1 MDQIRSQIFAG
12 DAARL
17 RRLGEM
23 LIFIADLPGSG
34 ARVLVGDR
42 RTRVELYDLILQHRG
57 TAVLEGT
64 KIYLIQSADDE
75 IAAVGGIDPDQIY
88 LAPGYT
94 GYWVIARGRRP
105 KPATVASTG
114 KSGVSPLGALGP
126 QGHRIEVVQ
135 RDLVPG
141 ALRHAWPSH
150 SEISAATPPT
160 RGPWHRPV
168 VA

>member
-23 LIFIADLPGSG
+23 LILIADLPYSG
-34 ARVLVGDR
+34 ACVLVGDR

-64 KIYLIQSADDE
+64 KVYLTQSADDE
-75 IAAVGGIDPDQIY
+75 RIAVGGIDPDLVF

-94 GYWVIARGRRP
+94 AHWAFAGRVRP
-105 KPATVASTG
+105 KPGTVASTG
-114 KSGVSPLGALGP
+114 QTGVSPLGALGP
-126 QGHRIEVVQ
+126 LGHRIEVVD
-135 RDLVPG
+135 RDPVPG
-141 ALRHAWPSH
+141 ALRHAWPSR
-150 SEISAATPPT
+150 SDGPPPVPA

>member
-1 MDQIRSQIFAG
+1 MEQIRSQIFAG

-23 LIFIADLPGSG
+23 LILIADLPDSG

-64 KIYLIQSADDE
+64 NVYLTQSADDE
-75 IAAVGGIDPDQIY
+75 LAAVGGIDPDLIY

-94 GYWVIARGRRP
+94 AHWAIARGGRP
-105 KPATVASTG
+105 KPAKVSSTG
-114 KSGVSPLGALGP
+114 RAGVSPLGALGP
-126 QGHRIEVVQ
+126 LGHRIEVVG
-135 RDLVPG
+135 RDPVPG
-141 ALRHAWPSH
+141 ALRHAWPSR
-150 SEISAATPPT
+150 SDGPPPVPA

>member
-23 LIFIADLPGSG
+23 LILIADLPDSG
-34 ARVLVGDR
+34 GCILVGDR
-42 RTRVELYDLILQHRG
+42 RTRVEVYDLILQHRG
-57 TAVLEGT
+57 TAVLSGT
-64 KIYLIQSADDE
+64 SVYLTHSADDE
-75 IAAVGGIDPDQIY
+75 QAAVGGIDPDLIY

-94 GYWVIARGRRP
+94 AHGAIARGGQP
-105 KPATVASTG
+105 KPEKVNSTG
-114 KSGVSPLGALGP
+114 RSGVSPLGALGP
-126 QGHRIEVVQ
+126 LGHRIEVVE
-135 RDLVPG
+135 RDPVPG
-141 ALRHAWPSH
+141 ALRHAWPCH
-150 SEISAATPPT
+150 AEDPPPVPPT